1 MDFSKNYK
9 TLKWENKNDGIMDGS
24 NIFNTVDRT

>member
-9 TLKWENKNDGIMDGS
+9 
-24 NIFNTVDRT
+24 